1 MLRKMILSRKKSSG
15 FSLIEIIVV
24 LLIISVLGAVA
35 VPLYVNEKSRSYL
48 AAAIS
53 DSNLLGVE
61 VAQSL
66 ADYTSLGTGTGTI
79 TISGGVLVFS
89 AMTGATGA
97 GNVSATGPGTTTT
110 VVQVSANS
118 VIGSSNWSTSGGV
131 HWCLEVTNLGTYAKI
146 TDAGPG
152 VSGIGTP
159 SGSNLCVAGA

>member
-79 TISGGVLVFS
+79 TISGGVLVFKDIP
-89 AMTGATGA
+89 ANLYKVTITG
-97 GNVSATGPGTTTT
+97 
-110 VVQVSANS
+110 
-118 VIGSSNWSTSGGV
+118 ITSGS
-131 HWCLEVTNLGTYAKI
+131 
-146 TDAGPG
+146 
-152 VSGIGTP
+152 VSIVE
-159 SGSNLCVAGA
+159 SHSE

>member
-1 MLRKMILSRKKSSG
+1 MLRKMIFSRKLLAG

-24 LLIISVLGAVA
+24 LLIISVLGAIA

-66 ADYTSLGTGTGTI
+66 ADYTSLGTGAGSI
-79 TISGGVLVFS
+79 SLSGGVLVFS

-97 GNVSATGPGTTTT
+97 GNVLATGPGTTAS
-110 VVQVSANS
+110 VVAISAKS
-118 VIGSSNWSTSGGV
+118 VIGSSNWSVSGGV
-131 HWCLEVTNLGTYAKI
+131 HWCLEITNLGTYAKI

-159 SGSNLCVAGA
+159 SGSQLCVAGY